1 MSPEP
6 GVEGRVIAN
15 AGRAGGKRHA
25 HAFHACTHPG
35 QVRPRNQD
43 FAFADA
49 VPGFPQWT
57 LLVVADGVGGQARG
71 EWASQLATETLV
83 HSVSTTF
90 EPDDPMA
97 TLVRGLAAANEAVF
111 AGGGDD
117 AASRPATT
125 MVCAI
130 ASESH
135 AWWANVGDSRIYL
148 VRDGTAKQLSADH
161 SWVAEQV
168 RAGRMTDAEAA
179 ASSRRNVITRSIGFE
194 PAVAADTGDVALRPG
209 DNLVLCSDGV
219 HGVVPA
225 AVFLDIASR
234 GSPMGIAEGLVE
246 AANEAGAPDNATAVA
261 CCWGPAVV
269 LHREQPAAHRER
281 RNHRRSVALG
291 LVAVAAVA
299 GSALLLRAIA

>member
-1 MSPEP
+1 MEN
-6 GVEGRVIAN
+6 V
-15 AGRAGGKRHA
+15 GRARGERHA

-125 MVCAI
+125 LVCAI

-194 PAVAADTGDVALRPG
+194 PAVTADTGDVALRPG
-209 DNLVLCSDGV
+209 DSLVLCSDGV

-234 GSPMGIAEGLVE
+234 GSPMGIAEGLVA

-269 LHREQPAAHRER
+269 LHREQPTLHGER
-281 RNHRRSVALG
+281 RNRRRPVALG

-299 GSALLLRAIA
+299 GAALLLRAIA

>member
-1 MSPEP
+1 MSLEP
-6 GVEGRVIAN
+6 GAEGRVTIERVSSPP
-15 AGRAGGKRHA
+15 GERHA

-35 QVRPRNQD
+35 QVRTHNQD
-43 FAFADA
+43 FAFAGT
-49 VPGFPQWT
+49 VPGFPNWT

-83 HSVSTTF
+83 HHVSAGF
-90 EPDDPMA
+90 EPDNPAA
-97 TLVRGLAAANEAVF
+97 TLARGLAAANDAVF

-125 MVCAI
+125 LVCAI
-130 ASESH
+130 VSESH

-148 VRDGTAKQLSADH
+148 VRDGAAEQLSADH

-179 ASSRRNVITRSIGFE
+179 VSSRRNVITRSIGFE
-194 PAVAADTGDVALRPG
+194 PAVAADTGDIALRPG
-209 DNLVLCSDGV
+209 DSLVLCSDGV

-225 AVFLDIASR
+225 PVFVDIASG
-234 GSPMGIAEGLVE
+234 GSPMGIAEGLVR

-269 LHREQPAAHRER
+269 LHTEEIAGQRR
-281 RNHRRSVALG
+281 RNGRSLALG
-291 LVAVAAVA
+291 LVAVAAAA
-299 GSALLLRAIA
+299 GAALVLRAIA